1 MPRKTLKQTRDQ
13 SSNRPTQTKKNRI
26 RSVLNDL
33 IGYEDPD
40 DLMLK
45 LLGILTK
52 TEKVPKVGEIYT
64 FFYRPKTRNIRYDPH
79 PLVAVTEIL
88 PWGFRGLNYHWGDVR
103 QYTWSEVI
111 GDLHSIY
118 KEELPDVRELPFGRI
133 LES

>member
-13 SSNRPTQTKKNRI
+13 NANRPTQTKKNRI
-26 RSVLNDL
+26 RGVLNDL

-40 DLMLK
+40 DIMLE

-64 FFYRPKTRNIRYDPH
+64 FVYRPKTRNIRYDPH

-88 PWGFRGLNYHWGDVR
+88 PWGFRGLNYHWGEVR
-103 QYTWSEVI
+103 QYTWNEVI

-133 LES
+133 LEN